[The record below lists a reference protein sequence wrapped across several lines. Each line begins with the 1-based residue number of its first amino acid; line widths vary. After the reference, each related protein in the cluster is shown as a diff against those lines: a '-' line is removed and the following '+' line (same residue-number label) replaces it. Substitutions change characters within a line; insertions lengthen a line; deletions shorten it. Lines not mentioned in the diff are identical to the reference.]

1 MFEEVRLP
9 EYHVLINP
17 SVKSYYFT
25 YLVLIFFG
33 MMKEDDPIAVF
44 KTDIAEISDS
54 EAVSVSTDD
63 ALLMSMGKKPELK
76 RVYNFWT
83 RKEISHS

>member
-1 MFEEVRLP
+1 
-9 EYHVLINP
+9 
-17 SVKSYYFT
+17 
-25 YLVLIFFG
+25 
-33 MMKEDDPIAVF
+33 MMKEDNPIAVF

-54 EAVSVSTDD
+54 EAVSVNTDD

>member
-1 MFEEVRLP
+1 
-9 EYHVLINP
+9 
-17 SVKSYYFT
+17 
-25 YLVLIFFG
+25 
-33 MMKEDDPIAVF
+33 MKADDPIAIL

-54 EAVSVSTDD
+54 EAISVSTDD

-83 RKEISHS
+83 RMKILIHAGSDTLLTSIN

>member
-1 MFEEVRLP
+1 
-9 EYHVLINP
+9 
-17 SVKSYYFT
+17 
-25 YLVLIFFG
+25 

-54 EAVSVSTDD
+54 EAVSVGTDD

-83 RKEISHS
+83 RKEISYL